1 MASSARFAHGELET
15 FAAEVLIKAGLPTG
29 DAGTIAASLVHADLI
44 GVSTHGV
51 ARLPSYI
58 ERLRKGM
65 VNPQPD
71 IKVERKTNW
80 SAAIDADN
88 AMGAVVAQRAVTEVR
103 AMMEQSGI
111 GSVVVRGSNHFGT
124 AGYYARA
131 ISGDDGIGICM
142 SPASK
147 SLAPFGSQEPLLG
160 TNPYAVSAPAGR
172 YSPWTMDMAS
182 SIAARGHIRIAAKE
196 GKSIPEGWALD
207 HEGRPTTDPDLA
219 LKGVMLPFAGSKG
232 SALAMMIDIFGGVMS
247 GSAFAGGIRDMN
259 FDFEAPQNVGHFFM
273 GWKIASF
280 IELPAFNERMETLIG
295 RLKAL
300 KPAAGFSEVM
310 YPGEPEAKALEK
322 HSVTGVLLKNEIAA
336 GLGALGDEL
345 GVAFPA
351 ALPADHGAVPQP
363 DAHGQRAN

>member
-1 MASSARFAHGELET
+1 MVSSARFAPHELEA
-15 FAAEVLIKAGLPTG
+15 FSVSVLTQAGLPED
-29 DAGTIAASLVHADLI
+29 DARTVAASLVHADLI

-51 ARLPSYI
+51 ARLPSYV
-58 ERLRKGM
+58 ERLRTKM
-65 VNPQPD
+65 VNPRPN
-71 IKVERKTNW
+71 ITVERRTRW

-88 AMGAVVAQRAVTEVR
+88 AMGAVVAHRAVAEVR
-103 AMMEQSGI
+103 AMMDESGI

-131 ISGDDGIGICM
+131 MSGADGIGICM

-147 SLAPFGSQEPLLG
+147 SLAPYGSQEPLLG

-172 YSPWTMDMAS
+172 YSPWMVDMAS

-196 GKSIPEGWALD
+196 GKAIPEGWALD
-207 HEGRPTTDPDLA
+207 QNGRPTTDPNLA
-219 LKGVMLPFAGSKG
+219 LKGVMLPFAGPKG

-273 GWKIASF
+273 GWKIDSF
-280 IELPAFNERMETLIG
+280 IELPVFNERMETLID

-300 KPAAGFSEVM
+300 KPAAGFTEVM
-310 YPGEPEAKALEK
+310 YPGEPEARAYDMHL
-322 HSVTGVLLKNEIAA
+322 VQGVSLKNEIAA
-336 GLGALGDEL
+336 GLSTLGQEFGL
-345 GVAFPA
+345 AFPA
-351 ALPADHGAVPQP
+351 A
-363 DAHGQRAN
+363 RAAAAEGHV

>member
-1 MASSARFAHGELET
+1 MALNARFAHAQLEDFT
-15 FAAEVLIKAGLPTG
+15 TQVLMEASLPPD
-29 DAGTIAASLVHADLI
+29 DARTVAASLVHADLI

-51 ARLPSYI
+51 ARLPSYVD
-58 ERLRKGM
+58 RLKKGM
-65 VNPQPD
+65 VNPRPD
-71 IKVERKTNW
+71 IKVEHRSRW
-80 SAAIDADN
+80 SASIDADN

-103 AMMEQSGI
+103 AMIERSGI

-142 SPASK
+142 SPASR

-172 YSPWTMDMAS
+172 YPPWTMDMAS

-196 GKSIPEGWALD
+196 GKPIPEGWALD
-207 HEGRPTTDPDLA
+207 KEGRPTTDPNLA
-219 LKGVMLPFAGSKG
+219 LQGVMLPFAGSKG

-247 GSAFAGGIRDMN
+247 GSAFGGDIRDMN

-273 GWKIASF
+273 GWKIESF
-280 IELPAFNERMETLIG
+280 IDMRSFTARMETLIG

-300 KPAAGFSEVM
+300 KPAANFSEVM
-310 YPGEPEAKALEK
+310 YPGEPEARAREAHL
-322 HSVTGVLLKNEIAA
+322 VTGVPLKDEIAA
-336 GLGALGDEL
+336 ALATVGRDF
-345 GVAFPA
+345 GVTFPMA
-351 ALPADHGAVPQP
+351 MPSPGKDATALADTT
-363 DAHGQRAN
+363 D